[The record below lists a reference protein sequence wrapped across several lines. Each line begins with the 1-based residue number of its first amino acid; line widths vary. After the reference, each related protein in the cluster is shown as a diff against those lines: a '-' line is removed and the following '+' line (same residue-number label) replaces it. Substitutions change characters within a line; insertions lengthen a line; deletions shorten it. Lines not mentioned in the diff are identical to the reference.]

1 MIVKYEC
8 QSGFFYGERN
18 LYEIG
23 ERSHYVGNV
32 IAVYELDEEDQMLV
46 QSCGIFTRRD
56 KDEQIARYNQLA

>member
-8 QSGFFYGERN
+8 ENGFFYGERN

-32 IAVYELDEEDQMLV
+32 TNIYELDEQDMMLV
-46 QSCGIFTRRD
+46 QDYGTFTKED
-56 KDEQIARYNQLA
+56 KNEQIRKYNTVA